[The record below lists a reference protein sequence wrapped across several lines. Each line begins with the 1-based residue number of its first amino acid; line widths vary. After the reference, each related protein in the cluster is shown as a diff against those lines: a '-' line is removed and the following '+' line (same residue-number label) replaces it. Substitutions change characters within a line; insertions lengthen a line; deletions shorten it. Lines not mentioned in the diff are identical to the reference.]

1 LFSLLK
7 HWIWFG
13 RTVVF
18 SNGIL
23 HPTSLTTVARTPFGR
38 CQATSKRRDDHEN
51 KTMNITAML
60 AFAGALFSGA
70 LAFMACWRE
79 RKSIAHRSFA
89 AGMTVLAVESVFN
102 GFSLNAASVKE
113 MVYWQNWELASIS
126 FLPGIWLLFSLSYGR
141 GNYRE
146 FLKRW
151 RSVLILAFLIPVG
164 LVVLSR
170 GKMIVSANQ
179 NNAGH
184 WIFALGIAGIVL
196 NCLFLLGAV
205 LVLINL
211 ERTFRASVGTMRWR
225 IKFMILGL
233 GVLFVVRSCIS
244 SQMLLFHAIDLSWQT
259 VNSVALLVSC
269 LLILRSLFRAGHF
282 DMDVYPSHSV
292 LQGSLTALLAGIY
305 LLIIGVF
312 AKLVTF
318 GGGDAAFTLK
328 AFVMLVGLVLL
339 TVLLLSDRVRVHTSR
354 FISRN
359 FQRPS
364 YDYRTVWR
372 KFTEGTAACVTQK
385 ELCQAS
391 VKLTADVFQVL
402 SVTMWLVDEKK
413 EQLVF
418 AASTFLSEA
427 RADALNPKNTDATN
441 MIATLQKH
449 PEPVDIDSSK
459 EKWAAALRLR
469 HPDEFHK
476 DGNRVCVPVVVGGEI
491 LGLMILGDRVGGGNF
506 SQQDFDLLKC
516 VGDQIA
522 AGLLNARLSQK
533 LLQAKELEAFQTMSA
548 FFVHDL
554 KNAASTLNLMLQNL
568 PAHFDDPAFREDAV
582 RVTAKSVAHIN
593 RLIERLGHLR
603 HELKI
608 KPAEADLNEII
619 SRFFAGW
626 EKAAGVSLAKNFQ
639 PLPKFNFDPEQLLK
653 VVTNLIL
660 NAKEAVAQNGE
671 IQIATRQING
681 HAVLSVSDNGCGMN
695 PEFLSRSLFRPF
707 QTTKKNGLGIGM
719 FQSKMIV
726 EAHKGRIEVE
736 SEPGKGTTFRIYLPL
751 QK

>member
-1 LFSLLK
+1 MK
-7 HWIWFG
+7 I
-13 RTVVF
+13 
-18 SNGIL
+18 
-23 HPTSLTTVARTPFGR
+23 A
-38 CQATSKRRDDHEN
+38 
-51 KTMNITAML
+51 AML

-70 LAFMACWRE
+70 LAFMVCWRE
-79 RKSIAHRSFA
+79 HKSIAHRSFA
-89 AGMTVLAVESVFN
+89 AGMAVLAAESIFN
-102 GFSLNAASVKE
+102 GFSLHTTSVKE
-113 MVYWQNWELASIS
+113 IVYWQNWGLVSIS
-126 FLPGIWLLFSLSYGR
+126 FLPGIWLLFSLNYGR

-151 RSVLILAFLIPVG
+151 RIALVLAFLLPIALVG
-164 LVVLSR
+164 LYQ
-170 GKMIVSANQ
+170 GKLIVSAKQ
-179 NNAGH
+179 NTAAH
-184 WIFALGIAGIVL
+184 WIFALGIPGIVL

-244 SQMLLFHAIDLSWQT
+244 SQVLLFHAIDLSWQT
-259 VNSVALLVSC
+259 VNSCALLVAC

-305 LLIIGVF
+305 LLIVGVF

-328 AFVMLVGLVLL
+328 AFVMLIGLVLL
-339 TVLLLSDRVRVHTSR
+339 TVLLLSDRVRVRTSR

-385 ELCQAS
+385 ELCQVS

-402 SVTMWLVDEKK
+402 SVTMWLADEKK

-418 AASTFLSEA
+418 ADSTFLSEA
-427 RADALNPKNTDATN
+427 KADALSPKNAGATN
-441 MIATLQKH
+441 VITALQNH

-459 EKWAAALRLR
+459 EKWAVTLRLC

-476 DGNRVCVPVVVGGEI
+476 DGNRVCVPLVVSGEI

-506 SQQDFDLLKC
+506 SQQDCDLLKC

-582 RVTAKSVAHIN
+582 RVTAKSVAHVN
-593 RLIERLGHLR
+593 RLIERLSHLR

-619 SRFFAGW
+619 SRFIAGW
-626 EKAAGVSLAKNFQ
+626 EKAAGVNLEKNFQ
-639 PLPKFNFDPEQLLK
+639 PLPKFNFDQEQLLK

-660 NAKEAVAQNGE
+660 NAKDAVAQNGE

-681 HAVLSVSDNGCGMN
+681 HAVLSVSDNGGGMN

-736 SEPGKGTTFRIYLPL
+736 SEPGKGTTFRVYLPL
-751 QK
+751 KK

>member
-1 LFSLLK
+1 
-7 HWIWFG
+7 
-13 RTVVF
+13 
-18 SNGIL
+18 
-23 HPTSLTTVARTPFGR
+23 
-38 CQATSKRRDDHEN
+38 
-51 KTMNITAML
+51 
-60 AFAGALFSGA
+60 
-70 LAFMACWRE
+70 
-79 RKSIAHRSFA
+79 
-89 AGMTVLAVESVFN
+89 
-102 GFSLNAASVKE
+102 
-113 MVYWQNWELASIS
+113 
-126 FLPGIWLLFSLSYGR
+126 
-141 GNYRE
+141 
-146 FLKRW
+146 
-151 RSVLILAFLIPVG
+151 
-164 LVVLSR
+164 
-170 GKMIVSANQ
+170 
-179 NNAGH
+179 
-184 WIFALGIAGIVL
+184 
-196 NCLFLLGAV
+196 
-205 LVLINL
+205 
-211 ERTFRASVGTMRWR
+211 MRWR
-225 IKFMILGL
+225 IKFMVLGL
-233 GVLFVVRSCIS
+233 GVLFVVRSCIG
-244 SQMLLFHAIDLSWQT
+244 SQVLLFHAIDLSWQT
-259 VNSVALLVSC
+259 VNSVTLLVSC

-282 DMDVYPSHSV
+282 DIDVYPSHSV

-312 AKLVTF
+312 AKVVTF

-328 AFVMLVGLVLL
+328 AFVMLVGLVLF

-364 YDYRTVWR
+364 YDYRTAWR
-372 KFTEGTAACVTQK
+372 KFTEGTASCVTQK

-413 EQLVF
+413 EQLAF

-427 RADALNPKNTDATN
+427 RADALNPQNTGATN
-441 MIATLQKH
+441 VITALQKH

-459 EKWAAALRLR
+459 EQWAATLRLC

-476 DGNRVCVPVVVGGEI
+476 DGNRICVPVVVGGEI

-608 KPAEADLNEII
+608 KPAEADLNEVI

-626 EKAAGVSLAKNFQ
+626 EKAVGVNLAKNFQ

-653 VVTNLIL
+653 VVTNLVL
-660 NAKEAVAQNGE
+660 NAKDAVAQNGE
-671 IQIATRQING
+671 IQIATGRING

-736 SEPGKGTTFRIYLPL
+736 SEPGKGATFRVYLPL